1 MYDMMP
7 PQPAQMPERPVKKRM
22 SVPQIMLIVLTLGF
36 VAWYLITSL
45 TPEPER
51 YGQITAGIIGS
62 RYTGDCLIIRDETPF
77 DAEGVSSV
85 DYVAEEGAEVYMG
98 SIVCNVYS
106 SGFSTR
112 EKTTLQDYRNQ
123 IKEYQIKKLSSEITT
138 DARIEKLESD
148 VLTRAREVREIIG
161 GVRGN
166 MANQEKLLN
175 AAIQARQSYLKEKYS
190 NDQRMTRLY
199 DDEQSQ
205 MQRISSWTKQ
215 YAALTQGIV
224 SFYSDGYEYGL
235 TVKNY
240 DQFTPAEVRK
250 MINGTKPAENILQK
264 GKTTIYRL
272 VKNDYWYVLM
282 IIRESS
288 WNPVEGQEYE
298 LRLEN
303 FKDTTVN
310 ARVESFTRTGG
321 ELVVRLSVREDV
333 APVLYVRTCTG
344 VLGDSVSS
352 LTVPPRAIYYQDN
365 MPGVVLVDGGYEW
378 FIPVNILDK
387 KNGLVFIAAI
397 QQGVLFEGQ
406 TVRLF

>member
-138 DARIEKLESD
+138 DARMEKLESD

-199 DDEQSQ
+199 DDELSQ
-205 MQRISSWTKQ
+205 LQRISSWTKQ
-215 YAALTQGIV
+215 YAATGDGLV

-235 TVKNY
+235 TVTNY
-240 DQFTPAEVRK
+240 DQFTPGEVRA
-250 MINGTKPAENILQK
+250 MLNGKKPTDDLTGK

-272 VKNDYWYVLM
+272 IREGHWIVLM
-282 IIRESS
+282 LIRDSN
-288 WNPVEGQEYE
+288 WNPVEGAVYE
-298 LRLEN
+298 LKLEN
-303 FKDTTVN
+303 FKDTMVD
-310 ARVESFTRTGG
+310 ARVLSFTRTGG
-321 ELVVRLSVREDV
+321 ELLVRLDV
-333 APVLYVRTCTG
+333 NSEVEPVLYVRTCTG
-344 VLGDSVSS
+344 VLGDSVAS
-352 LTVPPRAIYYQDN
+352 LTVPERALYYQDN
-365 MPGVVLVDGGYEW
+365 MPGVVVVDGDYQF
-378 FIPVNILDK
+378 FIPVNVMDK
-387 KNGLVFIAAI
+387 RDGMIFISAI
-397 QQGVLFEGQ
+397 QQGVLYEGQ

>member
-1 MYDMMP
+1 
-7 PQPAQMPERPVKKRM
+7 
-22 SVPQIMLIVLTLGF
+22 
-36 VAWYLITSL
+36 
-45 TPEPER
+45 
-51 YGQITAGIIGS
+51 
-62 RYTGDCLIIRDETPF
+62 
-77 DAEGVSSV
+77 
-85 DYVAEEGAEVYMG
+85 
-98 SIVCNVYS
+98 
-106 SGFSTR
+106 
-112 EKTTLQDYRNQ
+112 
-123 IKEYQIKKLSSEITT
+123 
-138 DARIEKLESD
+138 
-148 VLTRAREVREIIG
+148 
-161 GVRGN
+161 
-166 MANQEKLLN
+166 
-175 AAIQARQSYLKEKYS
+175 
-190 NDQRMTRLY
+190 
-199 DDEQSQ
+199 
-205 MQRISSWTKQ
+205 
-215 YAALTQGIV
+215 
-224 SFYSDGYEYGL
+224 
-235 TVKNY
+235 
-240 DQFTPAEVRK
+240 

-303 FKDTTVN
+303 FMDTTVN